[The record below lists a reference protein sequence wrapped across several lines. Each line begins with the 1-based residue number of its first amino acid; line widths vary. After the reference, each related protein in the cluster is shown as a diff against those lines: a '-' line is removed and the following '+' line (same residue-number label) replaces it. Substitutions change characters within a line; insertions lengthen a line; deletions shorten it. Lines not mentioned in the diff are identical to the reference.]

1 VCIVLSFALGGCGK
15 NVTSQPESD
24 ATETESFVKDELH
37 DEYQK
42 IEWISDIPLSEIK
55 CIKDN
60 GSMDIQSPMFITK
73 SGELYEFTTNGIYS
87 NEQVCKKIDTDIKYD
102 EFYLY
107 PNDRD
112 LSLIISNEGEYY
124 YLDNDK
130 ELQTYDYD
138 YDGLIHKIN
147 NEHPNNYGRW
157 EGGATDYDI
166 FYYIEDN
173 KIYQSKYESLLSGS
187 HEFVSEDIIDTI
199 PEGESFVSLEGKII
213 KTDKNYYILGITNQ
227 EECSKYVDTEPVLGL
242 VKLEDVSSEYD
253 KISYFNGNY
262 IIYNDDMSNLYIY
275 AERTEYL

>member
-1 VCIVLSFALGGCGK
+1 MIY
-15 NVTSQPESD
+15 NR
-24 ATETESFVKDELH
+24 
-37 DEYQK
+37 
-42 IEWISDIPLSEIK
+42 
-55 CIKDN
+55 
-60 GSMDIQSPMFITK
+60 M
-73 SGELYEFTTNGIYS
+73 GIYS

-173 KIYQSKYESLLSGS
+173 KII
-187 HEFVSEDIIDTI
+187 SE
-199 PEGESFVSLEGKII
+199 
-213 KTDKNYYILGITNQ
+213 
-227 EECSKYVDTEPVLGL
+227 
-242 VKLEDVSSEYD
+242 
-253 KISYFNGNY
+253 
-262 IIYNDDMSNLYIY
+262 
-275 AERTEYL
+275 

>member
-1 VCIVLSFALGGCGK
+1 
-15 NVTSQPESD
+15 
-24 ATETESFVKDELH
+24 
-37 DEYQK
+37 
-42 IEWISDIPLSEIK
+42 
-55 CIKDN
+55 
-60 GSMDIQSPMFITK
+60 MDIQSPMFITK

-213 KTDKNYYILGITNQ
+213 KTDKSYYILGITNQ